1 MSRRHRPLSLGSKT
15 VVKNPYRPILTAI
28 RKTTVENEAR
38 DLKTFRLE
46 FCDPD
51 EANGFGF
58 ECGQFAELTVFG
70 VGECPIG
77 IASSP
82 MDKEFL
88 EFTIKRYP
96 DGLVTNALHN
106 CDEGTHIGV
115 RGPLGNC
122 FPLQGMEGK
131 NVVVIGGGFA
141 FTTLR
146 STIQYML
153 HEANR
158 SRFGNISLI
167 YGARS
172 PGELLYKDELE
183 EWQGRSDIET
193 HVTVDKGN
201 GDWKGKV
208 GFVPAILEQV
218 APSPKDA
225 IALVCGPPIMLKF
238 TLPVLT
244 KLGFEPGEIVTSLE
258 MRMKCGIGLC
268 GRCNIGSK
276 YVCRDGPVFTYEQI
290 QALPAEM

>member
-1 MSRRHRPLSLGSKT
+1 MIE
-15 VVKNPYRPILTAI
+15 KNPYRPFLTAI
-28 RKTTVENEAR
+28 EKVTVENEAK
-38 DLKTFRLE
+38 DLKTFRLV
-46 FCDPD
+46 FCND
-51 EANGFGF
+51 EEAKSFNFQ
-58 ECGQFAELTVFG
+58 CGQFAELTVFG

-82 MDKEFL
+82 MDKEFV

-106 CDEGTHIGV
+106 CRPGDRIGL
-115 RGPLGNC
+115 RGPLGNS
-122 FPLQGMEGK
+122 FPLEKMAKK
-131 NVVVIGGGFA
+131 NVLIVSGGFA

-146 STIQYML
+146 STIQYIL

-158 SRFGNISLI
+158 AKFGDITLV

-172 PGELLYKDELE
+172 PGELLYKDELK
-183 EWQGRSDIET
+183 EWEDRDDIKAII
-193 HVTVDKGN
+193 TVDKGDEN
-201 GDWKGKV
+201 WKGHE
-208 GFVPAILEQV
+208 GFVPAVLEQT
-218 APSPKDA
+218 APSSENTTV
-225 IALVCGPPIMLKF
+225 LVCGPPIMLKF

-244 KLGFEPGEIVTSLE
+244 KLGFKPKEIITSLE

-290 QALPAEM
+290 QALPAEF

>member
-1 MSRRHRPLSLGSKT
+1 MIM
-15 VVKNPYRPILTAI
+15 KNPYRPILTAI
-28 RKTTVENEAR
+28 EKITLENEAR
-38 DLKTFRLE
+38 DLKTFRLA
-46 FCDPD
+46 FCNDN
-51 EANGFGF
+51 EANDFHF
-58 ECGQFAELTVFG
+58 QCGQFAELTVFG
-70 VGECPIG
+70 IGECPIG

-82 MDKEFL
+82 MDKAFL
-88 EFTIKRYP
+88 EFTVKRYP

-106 CDEGTHIGV
+106 CSVGTRIGV
-115 RGPLGNC
+115 RGPLGNS
-122 FPLQGMEGK
+122 FPMERMEGK
-131 NVVVIGGGFA
+131 NVLIVSGGFA

-146 STIQYML
+146 STIQYIL

-158 SRFGNISLI
+158 AKFGDLMLI

-183 EWQGRSDIET
+183 QWQGQEDIKT
-193 HVTVDKGN
+193 HITVDKADEN
-201 GDWKGKV
+201 WKGQE
-208 GFVPAILEQV
+208 GFVPAVLEQV
-218 APSPKDA
+218 APSSKDT

-244 KLGFEPGEIVTSLE
+244 KLGFGSGEIITSLE

-290 QALPAEM
+290 QALPAEF